1 MDPGVR
7 SRRLN
12 DGVHLRD
19 VQDVVTKPRGSIGL
33 TQARWAG
40 LMLWLPTGL
49 AAVAG
54 LISLGGK
61 GFTSDE
67 AVSVTLARLPWSRF
81 GNLIVHR
88 ETNGSLYFTLLHVF
102 TNGDGGE
109 WGARALSVVA
119 FVLAT
124 SIFVLLVQRLFA
136 TRTAVIAGVLF
147 ALSPL
152 HVEYAQTAR
161 EYLLALLLVVASTY
175 LFVRGIQE
183 PSVVVWAAYAVISA
197 AAAYAFLLAATVPFA
212 HLLSLA
218 ALARG
223 RVPWRYVLWAM
234 VGFVLL
240 LVPLAF
246 FLTQTTASGGV
257 AWASGNLPGR
267 IAVSF
272 RDHFSRA
279 LLVVLLAA
287 LTVGL
292 VVAWWRLAARFPWPA
307 TLMVA
312 WLVVPAYLVTVAG
325 LVWQPLFIVRYFMIF
340 APPLLVAIAVGL
352 SRLRGAPLAVAVVAL
367 VLVGGYG
374 LARWYHGETGAD
386 YRGASAYVAAS
397 SHPGDG
403 VLFYAPYVRMPFELY
418 FQKTTAARSDRVGAV
433 YPADPWNRA
442 PARFLEAVSMPKGQI
457 QAALGR
463 YRRVWLVLSQYRLY
477 GQADPGFDH
486 VLSALSTRSFRLVQK
501 RSFAGLVLRRYER

>member
-1 MDPGVR
+1 MA
-7 SRRLN
+7 S
-12 DGVHLRD
+12 DGVA
-19 VQDVVTKPRGSIGL
+19 T
-33 TQARWAG
+33 
-40 LMLWLPTGL
+40 
-49 AAVAG
+49 VAG

-67 AVSVTLARLPWSRF
+67 AVSVTLARLPWSHF

-212 HLLSLA
+212 NLLSLA
-218 ALARG
+218 ALAPG
-223 RVPWRYVLWAM
+223 RVPWRSLLWAM
-234 VGFVLL
+234 IGFILL
-240 LVPLAF
+240 LLPLAF
-246 FLTQTTASGGV
+246 FLTRRRHPA
-257 AWASGNLPGR
+257 AWPGPPGTCR
-267 IAVSF
+267 GDCRLI
-272 RDHFSRA
+272 SRSLFA
-279 LLVVLLAA
+279 GLARRA
-287 LTVGL
+287 ARRSDSRPRGRG
-292 VVAWWRLAARFPWPA
+292 WRLAARFPWPA

-352 SRLRGAPLAVAVVAL
+352 SRLRGALWPW
-367 VLVGGYG
+367 
-374 LARWYHGETGAD
+374 R
-386 YRGASAYVAAS
+386 S
-397 SHPGDG
+397 S
-403 VLFYAPYVRMPFELY
+403 
-418 FQKTTAARSDRVGAV
+418 
-433 YPADPWNRA
+433 PW
-442 PARFLEAVSMPKGQI
+442 S
-457 QAALGR
+457 
-463 YRRVWLVLSQYRLY
+463 
-477 GQADPGFDH
+477 
-486 VLSALSTRSFRLVQK
+486 
-501 RSFAGLVLRRYER
+501 